1 MKTNINNDFSSAENC
16 STNIFNECTAWTGGN
31 DINLEGKYV
40 WDHPITSMIFTNWYR
55 NEPSLA
61 DPSKASTRDC
71 IDILRNVKWNDIPCL
86 YFNSFICE
94 KSLDL

>member
-16 STNIFNECTAWTGGN
+16 STNIFNEYTAWTGGN
-31 DINLEGKYV
+31 DINLEGEYV
-40 WDHPITSMIFTNWYR
+40 WDHPITSVIFTNWYR

-61 DPSKASTRDC
+61 DPSKALTRDC
-71 IDILRNVKWNDIPCL
+71 IDILRNVKWNDRPCL

>member
-16 STNIFNECTAWTGGN
+16 STYIFNECTAWTGGD
-31 DINLEGKYV
+31 DINLEGEYV
-40 WDHPITSMIFTNWYR
+40 WDHPIKSMIFTNWYR

-61 DPSKASTRDC
+61 DPSKASTGDC
-71 IDILRNVKWNDIPCL
+71 IDILMNGKWNDRPCL

-94 KSLDL
+94 KYLDL